1 MDFEN
6 GMDVC
11 VHMCLGF
18 FLSVGKTSLLHQYVH
33 KTFFEDYQTTLG
45 ASILSKIIIL
55 NNTTLKLQV
64 SSPPLPSST
73 FIPENHPTFS
83 GQPLTA
89 ICSRS

>member
-1 MDFEN
+1 M
-6 GMDVC
+6 C

-55 NNTTLKLQV
+55 NDTTLKLQV
-64 SSPPLPSST
+64 SGPPFPSST

-83 GQPLTA
+83 GQPLTVM
-89 ICSRS
+89 CTRS